1 MILNPYNTHSRTVKT
16 YRVLRFCSAKGC
28 CMDFCFCTEDGEVKF
43 DGAISREEADALKY
57 LYCGEKSKATLVAT
71 YFYQLYLSGEHDK
84 CIKDELKCFLLSE
97 IQSMTAVKNA
107 IEFFGGNVALYS
119 RQGFWR
125 AKWMNFGTD
134 VKMFLKDDLVLEK
147 ECIVMMISICKK
159 TQNKSL
165 KEFLRKLIA
174 DEELNMRLLENLIS
188 RV

>member
-1 MILNPYNTHSRTVKT
+1 
-16 YRVLRFCSAKGC
+16 
-28 CMDFCFCTEDGEVKF
+28 MDFCFCAEDGEVKL
-43 DGAISREEADALKY
+43 DGAISKEEMGALRY

-71 YFYQLYLSGEHDK
+71 YFYQLYLSGECDK
-84 CIKDELKCFLLSE
+84 CVKDELKCFLLSE
-97 IQSMTAVKNA
+97 IESMTAVKNA

-119 RQGFWR
+119 GQGFWR

-165 KEFLRKLIA
+165 KEFFRKLIA

-188 RV
+188 RI